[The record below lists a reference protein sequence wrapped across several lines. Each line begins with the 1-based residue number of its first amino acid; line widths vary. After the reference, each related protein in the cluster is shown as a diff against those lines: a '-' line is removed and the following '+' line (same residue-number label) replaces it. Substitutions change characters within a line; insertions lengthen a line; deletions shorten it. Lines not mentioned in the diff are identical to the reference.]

1 MTTTNIAFWGKA
13 LKTIPRISK
22 DEWNALDIISRW
34 LVATRAS
41 VFIMTSISCAIGG
54 LLAYAVGSFNV
65 MNFIVCF
72 IGLNFAHASNN
83 LINDWID
90 YKNGVDKENY
100 FRALYGPQLLEHQYV
115 GKKTFGLYIL
125 VSLAVAMLAG
135 IYLVANT
142 SSVTMLLMAFGLF
155 FLIFYTWPLK
165 HLGIGEPSVVLV
177 WGPLM
182 IGGAYYVT
190 TGGQWSWD
198 VALIG
203 LVYAIGP
210 TSVIFGKHIDKLQQ
224 DKVKGVHTLPVII
237 GEKAARWSVIA
248 LWILQIALFIFLVF
262 NKTLGW
268 PILLIILSVPVL
280 WSTIKIY
287 LQPRPASKPDN
298 YDVNAW
304 PLYLVR
310 YAFVYNRRFSLLFLL
325 GLILHVVL
333 VKFGIIG

>member
-1 MTTTNIAFWGKA
+1 MTSNIAFWGKA
-13 LKTIPRISK
+13 LKTIPRVSK
-22 DEWNALDIISRW
+22 EEWKTLDIISRW

-54 LLAYAVGSFNV
+54 LLAYASGSFNV
-65 MNFIVCF
+65 INFIVCF

-90 YKNGVDKENY
+90 YKNGVDKDNY

-115 GKKTFGLYIL
+115 GKKTFAGYIAITL
-125 VSLAVAMLAG
+125 LIAISAG
-135 IYLVANT
+135 AYLVANT
-142 SSVTMLLMAFGLF
+142 SQYTLLLMLFGLF

-165 HLGIGEPSVVLV
+165 HLGVGEPSVVMV

-198 VALIG
+198 AAIIG

-224 DKVKGVHTLPVII
+224 DKTKGVHTLPVII
-237 GEKAARWSVIA
+237 GEKAARWSVIF
-248 LWILQIALFIFLVF
+248 LWIIQIILFIYLVF
-262 NKTLGW
+262 TKTFTW
-268 PILLIILSVPVL
+268 PILLILLSIPLL
-280 WSTIKIY
+280 WTTIKIY
-287 LQPRPASKPDN
+287 IQKRPENKPEN
-298 YDVNAW
+298 YDTNAW

-310 YAFVYNRRFSLLFLL
+310 YAFVYNRKFSLLFLL
-325 GLILHVVL
+325 GLILHVVFT
-333 VKFGIIG
+333 KFGLFV